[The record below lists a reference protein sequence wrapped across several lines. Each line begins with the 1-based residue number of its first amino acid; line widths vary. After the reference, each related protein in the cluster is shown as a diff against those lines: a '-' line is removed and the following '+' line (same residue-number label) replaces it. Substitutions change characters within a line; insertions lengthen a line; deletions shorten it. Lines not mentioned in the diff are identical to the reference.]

1 MYSPLISRAST
12 LPVIFPAGQPNGWSD
27 TFAVLQH
34 LFSNPVSLAVMLW
47 VGLGPGALAAYLQA
61 TGQQSVPPAQAQV
74 IYATTPIFATG
85 RDRGLCEGTAARVH
99 VWMVQGI
106 SPAGRSGATGGGLL
120 LGCMCWVDQ
129 CWVRAVWMVQ
139 GFLGGQGWGGASIEP
154 QTQTDTLLFQV
165 LRC

>member
-85 RDRGLCEGTAARVH
+85 RDRGQREGGCC
-99 VWMVQGI
+99 W
-106 SPAGRSGATGGGLL
+106 GA
-120 LGCMCWVDQ
+120 CV
-129 CWVRAVWMVQ
+129 
-139 GFLGGQGWGGASIEP
+139 GWTSVG
-154 QTQTDTLLFQV
+154 
-165 LRC
+165 